1 MITKA
6 LVNECLRFKLRSVH
20 LYTPPD
26 SCVRG
31 GYRLG
36 INSDKKEI
44 VENKFRD
51 VLTDRNF
58 ENVKN
63 NFKFK
68 EILKKHIPYTQNKFF
83 RIEIR

>member
-6 LVNECLRFKLRSVH
+6 LVNECLRFKLRSVR

-26 SCVRG
+26 SCVRR

-36 INSDKKEI
+36 INSDKNEI

-63 NFKFK
+63 NFK
-68 EILKKHIPYTQNKFF
+68 EILKIHIPKTIFLELKSD
-83 RIEIR
+83 RI